1 MDVRVK
7 LEQINPLEGYGH
19 PFLWKDRMK
28 NETERSDKNNNIVQE
43 TSVAQD
49 IVQLLLK
56 IAFIVL
62 AVFLI
67 FTFLYGIV
75 RINDVSMKPAIK
87 DGDLVMY
94 YRLDKRFISGDVA
107 VFKDDGRTTTGRVVA
122 VAGDTVDI
130 TKNGLKI
137 NGAEQISQDIYFD
150 TTQFKDGVDFP
161 VTVGSG
167 QVFIL
172 GDNRPQASDSR
183 IYGCIDIKGVKGKVI
198 AIIRSRGI

>member
-7 LEQINPLEGYGH
+7 LEQINPLERYGH

-28 NETERSDKNNNIVQE
+28 NETERSNKNNNIVQE

-49 IVQLLLK
+49 IV
-56 IAFIVL
+56 FE
-62 AVFLI
+62 
-67 FTFLYGIV
+67 
-75 RINDVSMKPAIK
+75 
-87 DGDLVMY
+87 
-94 YRLDKRFISGDVA
+94 
-107 VFKDDGRTTTGRVVA
+107 DDGRTTTGRVVA

-161 VTVGSG
+161 VTVGNG

-183 IYGCIDIKGVKGKVI
+183 IYGCIDIKDVKGKVI

>member
-1 MDVRVK
+1 
-7 LEQINPLEGYGH
+7 
-19 PFLWKDRMK
+19 MK
-28 NETERSDKNNNIVQE
+28 NETERSNENNNIVQE

-56 IAFIVL
+56 IAFIIL

-75 RINDVSMKPAIK
+75 RINDVSMKP
-87 DGDLVMY
+87 VMY

-107 VFKDDGRTTTGRVVA
+107 VFKDDGRTTVGRVVA

-183 IYGCIDIKGVKGKVI
+183 IYGCIDIKDVKGKVI